1 MSKKLTVGSDN
12 VTSLYVGTQKVK
24 KIYIGSELVYES
36 TPPLPSKGDIIQI
49 VDNGNTHRFR
59 ILKIQGN
66 VFKLLAMTSFNV
78 SINTSSDDVYYFG
91 GVCDTQLNTTYYNT
105 FSSTFKNAIV
115 PQLVNQTIVAYSN
128 TAQTGDYCYKLSD
141 GSAQYFKAI
150 GTFASDTRNIYLLS
164 LEDLIE
170 YYEATTSM
178 TVDNTTLTNANFST
192 IGSVARFSFIN
203 KADTPTETYMA
214 IGPLYG
220 GLIASQTNIARNAIP
235 ILNLDTTN
243 IPYTIE

>member
-24 KIYIGSELVYES
+24 KIYAGSELVYES
-36 TPPLPSKGDIIQI
+36 TPPLPTKGDIIQI

-59 ILKIQGN
+59 VLKVQGN

-78 SINTSSDDVYYFG
+78 SINSSSDDAYYFG

-105 FSSTFKNAIV
+105 FSSAFKNAIV
-115 PQLVNQTIVAYSN
+115 PQVVNQTIVAYSN
-128 TAQTGDYCYKLSD
+128 TAQTGDYCYKLNN
-141 GSAQYFKAI
+141 GSPQYFRSI
-150 GTFASDTRNIYLLS
+150 GTFSSDTRNIYLIS

-178 TVDNTTLTNANFST
+178 NIDNTTLTNTNFSS

-203 KADTPTETYMA
+203 KTDTATETIIS
-214 IGPLYG
+214 IGPLQG
-220 GLIASQTNIARNAIP
+220 ELFGSQTNTPRNSIP
-235 ILNLDTTN
+235 ILNLDVTN